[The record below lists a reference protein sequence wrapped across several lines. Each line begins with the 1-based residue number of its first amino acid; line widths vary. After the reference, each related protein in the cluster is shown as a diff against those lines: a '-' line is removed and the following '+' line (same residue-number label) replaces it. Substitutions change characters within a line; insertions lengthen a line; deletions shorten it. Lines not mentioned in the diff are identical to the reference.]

1 MAEVGK
7 GLCDDITDALQKRS
21 DAKAAE
27 RTADKD
33 AADQLFNEVINHYD
47 ECTEQIAQTIDELSQ
62 GYWKDC
68 AERSRDA
75 LYRIATSSDNPL
87 SEEKR
92 QEVGEIILK
101 YHGLALDKTKGPVF
115 SKADFTELKLMD
127 RVIFKSDKLLLRKV
141 EDKFNREISRCF
153 CEARAETE
161 REHTYGFTEW
171 LNELLGQ
178 ITSNITDY
186 NPVLHGHVEDIN
198 RQTAEIS
205 ALEAKLETL
214 NNRKEYIAR
223 VVNWKE

>member
-1 MAEVGK
+1 M
-7 GLCDDITDALQKRS
+7 
-21 DAKAAE
+21 
-27 RTADKD
+27 
-33 AADQLFNEVINHYD
+33 
-47 ECTEQIAQTIDELSQ
+47 
-62 GYWKDC
+62 
-68 AERSRDA
+68 RSRDA

-92 QEVGEIILK
+92 QEVGDIILK
-101 YHGLALDKTKGPVF
+101 YRGLALDKTKGPIF

-153 CEARAETE
+153 CEARAEIE

-198 RQTAEIS
+198 RQTAEIN

-223 VVNWKE
+223 VINWKE